1 MKIVSI
7 NNLKPG
13 MVISEDVFSYHG
25 QCLAKQNT
33 PVTLQLIE
41 HLKFY
46 QIASVSIFPENHGDR
61 NSSTMTAQ
69 RLETYSQRIRR
80 SPEFQRF
87 KTDYTKKVSFM
98 KENIN
103 NFIANDEDLNVDQ
116 LLDEATSSIDT
127 RTEIKIQEAFAKM
140 MKGRTSFIVA
150 HRLSTIQE
158 ADIILVMKDGH
169 IIEQGRHEELL
180 AQKGFYAN
188 LYESQFVN
196 TSSQA

>member
-61 NSSTMTAQ
+61 QFKYHDCTTFGN
-69 RLETYSQRIRR
+69 LFPTYPQKPGIS
-80 SPEFQRF
+80 
-87 KTDYTKKVSFM
+87 
-98 KENIN
+98 
-103 NFIANDEDLNVDQ
+103 
-116 LLDEATSSIDT
+116 
-127 RTEIKIQEAFAKM
+127 KI
-140 MKGRTSFIVA
+140 
-150 HRLSTIQE
+150 
-158 ADIILVMKDGH
+158 
-169 IIEQGRHEELL
+169 
-180 AQKGFYAN
+180 
-188 LYESQFVN
+188 
-196 TSSQA
+196 

>member
-61 NSSTMTAQ
+61 NSSTMTAR

-87 KTDYTKKVSFM
+87 NQESF
-98 KENIN
+98 
-103 NFIANDEDLNVDQ
+103 
-116 LLDEATSSIDT
+116 
-127 RTEIKIQEAFAKM
+127 
-140 MKGRTSFIVA
+140 
-150 HRLSTIQE
+150 
-158 ADIILVMKDGH
+158 
-169 IIEQGRHEELL
+169 
-180 AQKGFYAN
+180 
-188 LYESQFVN
+188 LYEGKYQ
-196 TSSQA
+196 

>member
-103 NFIANDEDLNVDQ
+103 NFIIKVQQPFGVLR
-116 LLDEATSSIDT
+116 SPCSICC
-127 RTEIKIQEAFAKM
+127 
-140 MKGRTSFIVA
+140 
-150 HRLSTIQE
+150 TI
-158 ADIILVMKDGH
+158 
-169 IIEQGRHEELL
+169 
-180 AQKGFYAN
+180 
-188 LYESQFVN
+188 
-196 TSSQA
+196 

>member
-61 NSSTMTAQ
+61 NSSTMTAR
-69 RLETYSQRIRR
+69 RLETYSNVSAEARN
-80 SPEFQRF
+80 F
-87 KTDYTKKVSFM
+87 KDLKQITQKKFP
-98 KENIN
+98 
-103 NFIANDEDLNVDQ
+103 L
-116 LLDEATSSIDT
+116 
-127 RTEIKIQEAFAKM
+127 
-140 MKGRTSFIVA
+140 
-150 HRLSTIQE
+150 
-158 ADIILVMKDGH
+158 
-169 IIEQGRHEELL
+169 
-180 AQKGFYAN
+180 
-188 LYESQFVN
+188 
-196 TSSQA
+196 